1 MSVKYYFLSVLFI
14 FLTLLILPVVA
25 ANNYLFPSDIIEQ
38 AEPYPYPYENERE
51 GRYAEQRQWIYPE
64 TLKKTGSD
72 PYYSK
77 SEQYISVVHDPISKR
92 QTFQKQNY
100 RYYSEDRQVQY
111 LPKQYL
117 SKQAEHSA
125 YKSDPFSQSERY
137 KYSNLKSNN
146 SQTYRYPGNNNV
158 VNTSGSFK
166 DKPYYYEPN
175 NYKPE
180 NYKPYNYNSYE
191 STQQNVYPALSQ
203 PARQI
208 RQKRYNRSYP
218 ELVYPGDMETRQR
231 FTNNNKY
238 VGSSDPSY
246 RDDRQIQY
254 VPVPV
259 YTVPGTLPGTVPGVV
274 TPGNMVPGYSHLS
287 PQKNN
292 SNPFFGQQ
300 FNPFTGMGLFPGG
313 SNPFDSFYKT
323 YGSHSKNISPFA
335 SPESMFPGS
344 SIPNMFSSQ

>member
-1 MSVKYYFLSVLFI
+1 MSLKYYFLLVLFI
-14 FLTLLILPVVA
+14 FLTLLILPAVA
-25 ANNYLFPSDIIEQ
+25 ANNYLFPSDVMAQ
-38 AEPYPYPYENERE
+38 AERYPYENERG
-51 GRYAEQRQWIYPE
+51 GRYTEQRQWIYPE
-64 TLKKTGSD
+64 TLKEPGSN

-77 SEQYISVVHDPISKR
+77 PDQYIPADHKPVSKG
-92 QTFQKQNY
+92 QAFQNQNY
-100 RYYSEDRQVQY
+100 RYYSEDRQ
-111 LPKQYL
+111 KQYL
-117 SKQAEHSA
+117 QEQYLQKQYLQKQPEYSA
-125 YKSDPFSQSERY
+125 YKSEPFGQSEYY

-146 SQTYRYPGNNNV
+146 SQTYRYPENNNAA
-158 VNTSGSFK
+158 NSSASFK
-166 DKPYYYEPN
+166 DKPYSYEPN
-175 NYKPE
+175 SYKS
-180 NYKPYNYNSYE
+180 YNYNSDE
-191 STQQNVYPALSQ
+191 STQQNVYPALSR

-218 ELVYPGDMETRQR
+218 ELLYPSDMEAGQR

-238 VGSSDPSY
+238 VRNSDYAYS
-246 RDDRQIQY
+246 DDRQIQY

-292 SNPFFGQQ
+292 SNPFLGQQ
-300 FNPFTGMGLFPGG
+300 FNPLTGMGLFPGG

-335 SPESMFPGS
+335 SPESMFPGL